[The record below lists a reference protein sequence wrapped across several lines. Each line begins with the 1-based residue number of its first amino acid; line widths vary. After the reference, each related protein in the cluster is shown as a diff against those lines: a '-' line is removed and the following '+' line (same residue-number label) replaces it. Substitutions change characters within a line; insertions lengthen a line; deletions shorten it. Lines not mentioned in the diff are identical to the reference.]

1 MDTSLLEESFTV
13 LDHYFAQNIILILDL
28 EIKFGMETIINSRDS
43 FRSTVY
49 LNLILL
55 IDCLVEN
62 IWIFARSSPFWIS
75 FRIRYL
81 LLKKSCCFFD
91 LYIKDSIIN
100 TILVNDVSSQ
110 SHHLHTNVTYLHLC
124 KGWINFQTPL
134 CDSSISSW
142 GGEKYSNFCR
152 ARGRRNFFVNLYLDD
167 TLEIFLSW
175 ILEKSRNRISLFFH
189 FFSPVIRSLP
199 SNLFLIG
206 KSTRRIDSFIIIL

>member
-1 MDTSLLEESFTV
+1 
-13 LDHYFAQNIILILDL
+13 
-28 EIKFGMETIINSRDS
+28 METIINSRDS

-110 SHHLHTNVTYLHLC
+110 SHHLHTNITYLHLQGMD
-124 KGWINFQTPL
+124 KFSN
-134 CDSSISSW
+134 SSLRF
-142 GGEKYSNFCR
+142 KHFFL
-152 ARGRRNFFVNLYLDD
+152 RRRK
-167 TLEIFLSW
+167 
-175 ILEKSRNRISLFFH
+175 ILEFLPRKGTAKFLCKFISGWHAWDIPLLDLGKIKKSNIPLLPLFFLLSFDH
-189 FFSPVIRSLP
+189 YNWNWFVSHWKKYKENRSFY
-199 SNLFLIG
+199 N
-206 KSTRRIDSFIIIL
+206 IIL

>member
-1 MDTSLLEESFTV
+1 MSGSLQ
-13 LDHYFAQNIILILDL
+13 DP
-28 EIKFGMETIINSRDS
+28 
-43 FRSTVY
+43 
-49 LNLILL
+49 LL
-55 IDCLVEN
+55 LLG
-62 IWIFARSSPFWIS
+62 IS

-189 FFSPVIRSLP
+189 FFFSCHSIITIEFVSYWKKYKENRFFYNYTLKFFSNKIISIIVQYITRLSSCRFNSTSLHP
-199 SNLFLIG
+199 SLFTYICIYTLFYI
-206 KSTRRIDSFIIIL
+206 FHP

>member
-1 MDTSLLEESFTV
+1 
-13 LDHYFAQNIILILDL
+13 
-28 EIKFGMETIINSRDS
+28 METIINSRDS

-189 FFSPVIRSLP
+189 FFFSCHSIITIEID
-199 SNLFLIG
+199 LFLIG
-206 KSTRRIDSFIIIL
+206 KSTRKIDPFIILYFKILFK

>member
-1 MDTSLLEESFTV
+1 
-13 LDHYFAQNIILILDL
+13 
-28 EIKFGMETIINSRDS
+28 METIINSRDS

-152 ARGRRNFFVNLYLDD
+152 ARGRRN
-167 TLEIFLSW
+167 
-175 ILEKSRNRISLFFH
+175 LEKSRNRISLFFH
-189 FFSPVIRSLP
+189 FFFSCHSIITIEFD
-199 SNLFLIG
+199 LFLIG
-206 KSTRRIDSFIIIL
+206 KRRIDPFIILYFKILFK

>member
-1 MDTSLLEESFTV
+1 MSGSLQ
-13 LDHYFAQNIILILDL
+13 DP
-28 EIKFGMETIINSRDS
+28 
-43 FRSTVY
+43 
-49 LNLILL
+49 LL
-55 IDCLVEN
+55 LLG
-62 IWIFARSSPFWIS
+62 IS

-199 SNLFLIG
+199 SNLICFSLEKGELI
-206 KSTRRIDSFIIIL
+206 LL